1 MRPARFGASLLLIAL
16 LIPSCRKDDGGNED
30 PSREDSMALDAR
42 VSRLEQ
48 RLAKADSGGQGS
60 DEPVARWLLGPELTE
75 VSGLALT
82 PDGRLFAH
90 ADEAARVF
98 EIDYRRGTV
107 VKQFWVGEDALRD
120 DFEGITYAGNRFF
133 MVTSKGLLYEFA
145 EGADGERVDVTMHDT
160 RLGKECE
167 FEGVAFDSTAN
178 TLLLPC
184 KNVGEKSLAGNLV
197 IYRYRLGSDS
207 GGTGLSELSI
217 PMDQA
222 VGNNGWKRL
231 RPTDIAIDP
240 WTGNYVMVSAQERA
254 ILQVTPAG
262 AVVFARLLAGS
273 HPQAE
278 GIAITRDSILIVSD
292 EGSGQPGAISL
303 YRWK

>member
-1 MRPARFGASLLLIAL
+1 MSGGSLIAPLLVLSLLV
-16 LIPSCRKDDGGNED
+16 PSCRKSGGSED
-30 PSREDSMALDAR
+30 PSREDSAALDAR
-42 VSRLEQ
+42 VAKLQE
-48 RLAKADSGGQGS
+48 RLAKADSGEGS
-60 DEPVARWLLGPELTE
+60 GDPVARWLLGSELTE

-90 ADEAARVF
+90 GDEAARVF

-107 VKQFWVGEDALRD
+107 VKQFWVGEDALRG

-133 MVTSKGLLYEFA
+133 LVTSKGQLYEFS
-145 EGADGERVDVTMHDT
+145 EGADGERVKFQLHDT

-184 KNVGEKSLAGNLV
+184 KNVGEKSLQGNLV
-197 IYRYRLGSDS
+197 IYRYALGTDS
-207 GGTGLSELSI
+207 TGTSTSELTI
-217 PMDQA
+217 PMAQA
-222 VGNNGWKRL
+222 VGNNRWKQF

-240 WTGNYVMVSAQERA
+240 WTGNYVLVAAQEKA

-262 AVVFARLLAGS
+262 TVVFSRPLAGS
-273 HPQAE
+273 HPQSE
-278 GIAITRDSILIVSD
+278 GVAVTRDSILIVGD
-292 EGSGQPGAISL
+292 EGTGQPGAITL
-303 YRWK
+303 YRWR

>member
-1 MRPARFGASLLLIAL
+1 MSGASFIAPLLLLSL
-16 LIPSCRKDDGGNED
+16 LVPSCRKSGNED
-30 PSREDSMALDAR
+30 PSREDSAALDAR
-42 VSRLEQ
+42 VAQLQE
-48 RLAKADSGGQGS
+48 RLAQADSGEGG
-60 DEPVARWLLGPELTE
+60 EPVARWLLGAELTE

-90 ADEAARVF
+90 GDEAARVF

-107 VKQFWVGEDALRD
+107 VKQFWVGEDALQA

-133 MVTSKGLLYEFA
+133 MVTSKGVLYEFP
-145 EGADGERVDVTMHDT
+145 EGADGERVKFQLHDT

-178 TLLLPC
+178 TLLMPC
-184 KNVGEKSLAGNLV
+184 KNVGLKSLQGNLI
-197 IYRYRLGSDS
+197 IYRYALGSDS
-207 GGTGLSELSI
+207 SGTSTSELSI
-217 PMDQA
+217 PMAQA
-222 VGNNGWKRL
+222 VGNNGWKQV

-240 WTGNYVMVSAQERA
+240 WTGNYVLVAAQEKG

-262 AVVFARLLAGS
+262 AVVFSRLLAGS

-278 GIAITRDSILIVSD
+278 GIAITRDSILIVGD
-292 EGSGQPGAISL
+292 EGTGQPGAITL
-303 YRWK
+303 YRWR

>member
-1 MRPARFGASLLLIAL
+1 MSGGALIAPLLLLSLLV
-16 LIPSCRKDDGGNED
+16 PSCRTSGGSED
-30 PSREDSMALDAR
+30 PSREDSAALDAR
-42 VSRLEQ
+42 VAKLQE
-48 RLAKADSGGQGS
+48 RLAKADSGGKGS
-60 DEPVARWLLGPELTE
+60 DEPVGRWLLGAELTE
-75 VSGLALT
+75 ISGLALT

-107 VKQFWVGEDALRD
+107 VKQFWVGEDALRE

-133 MVTSKGLLYEFA
+133 MVTSKGVLYEFS
-145 EGADGERVDVTMHDT
+145 EGADGERVEFQLHDT

-178 TLLLPC
+178 TLLMPC
-184 KNVGEKSLAGNLV
+184 KNVGEKSLLGNLV

-207 GGTGLSELSI
+207 GGTSTSELSI
-217 PMDQA
+217 PMSQA
-222 VGNNGWKRL
+222 VGNNGWKQV

-240 WTGNYVMVSAQERA
+240 WTGNYVLVAAQEKG

-262 AVVFARLLAGS
+262 AVVFSRPLVGS

-278 GIAITRDSILIVSD
+278 GLAITRDSILIVGD
-292 EGSGQPGAISL
+292 EGTGQPGAITL
-303 YRWK
+303 YRWR